1 MIPSGS
7 IFIRAAFFCKISVKR
22 AEILLTA
29 WNEFHIMKS
38 VPQYRMISE
47 VAGTHHKK

>member
-1 MIPSGS
+1 MIPSGY

-29 WNEFHIMKS
+29 WSEFHILKS

-47 VAGTHHKK
+47 VAGTHHKE

>member
-1 MIPSGS
+1 MIPSGPF
-7 IFIRAAFFCKISVKR
+7 FIRAVFFCKISVKR
-22 AEILLTA
+22 VEILLTA

-47 VAGTHHKK
+47 VAGTHHKE